1 MSCLIEIESKD
12 EELGAELL
20 RKVKDLP
27 ANIILKTVAHAQAV
41 NGNFTFFLSLG
52 VKVDTALVA
61 NWLFENIKDR
71 AIKLRMDKVEV
82 HISRDEIEK
91 VIGEKIKNRGN
102 VVFTPFQPIQ
112 QKIKMFR
119 QSSHSTASTSIGKNN
134 PPIEDYRKN

>member
-12 EELGAELL
+12 EGLGTELV

-27 ANIILKTVAHAQAV
+27 ANIILKNVAHVQAV
-41 NGNFTFFLSLG
+41 TGNFTFFLSLG

-82 HISRDEIEK
+82 HISRDEIET
-91 VIGEKIKNRGN
+91 VIGEKIKSRSN
-102 VVFTPFQPIQ
+102 VVFTPFQPIR
-112 QKIKMFR
+112 QKIKGSR
-119 QSSHSTASTSIGKNN
+119 KSSHFSASPTPTGK
-134 PPIEDYRKN
+134 E